1 LLPGDATAPE
11 GKAGRLYSG
20 VSTSSKKVTRF
31 FGRCHGVVR
40 LPDMQQP
47 DI

>member
-1 LLPGDATAPE
+1 VLVSV
-11 GKAGRLYSG
+11 GRQWAVLSR
-20 VSTSSKKVTRF
+20 VSRKVRRF